1 MKKGKALFISLLI
14 VGMLTIILIGLYALK
29 IKIWIAIV
37 GALVIGGLYLM
48 AKKIYNWL
56 LEDGPLDAVY
66 FDTSSNEDLIP
77 FDS

>member
-48 AKKIYNWL
+48 VNKIYNWL

-66 FDTSSNEDLIP
+66 LDTSSDEDLIP